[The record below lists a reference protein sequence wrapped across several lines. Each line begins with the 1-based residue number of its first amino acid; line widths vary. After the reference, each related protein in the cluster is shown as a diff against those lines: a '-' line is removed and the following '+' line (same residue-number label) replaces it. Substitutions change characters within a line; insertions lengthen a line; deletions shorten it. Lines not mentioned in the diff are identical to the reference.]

1 MATGMGFSGPMPDL
15 FGRGPLGLKTGKT
28 PRKAKDPHPIR
39 RAAQGQRCTLRLPG
53 CNETP
58 VNVFLCHIRRFGW
71 AGMGQKPHDLLG
83 VFGCQ
88 HCHDV
93 MDGRILG
100 ECSDTDLLRAHGETV
115 MMLLHNGIIEV
126 L

>member
-1 MATGMGFSGPMPDL
+1 MVDL
-15 FGRGPLGLKTGKT
+15 AQRGPLGLKTGKS
-28 PRKAKDPHPIR
+28 PKKPKEPKPIR

-83 VFGCQ
+83 VFACQ
-88 HCHDV
+88 HCHDM
-93 MDGRILG
+93 MDGRIMG
-100 ECSDTDLLRAHGETV
+100 ECSDTDLLRAHGET
-115 MMLLHNGIIEV
+115 MMALLSSGAIVIV
-126 L
+126 GS

>member
-1 MATGMGFSGPMPDL
+1 LAGKP
-15 FGRGPLGLKTGKT
+15 PLGLKPDKVS
-28 PRKAKDPHPIR
+28 RKAEEPKPIR
-39 RAAQGQRCTLRLPG
+39 MAAQGQCCTLRLPG

-83 VFGCQ
+83 VFACQ

-93 MDGRILG
+93 MDGRIRG
-100 ECSDTDLLRAHGETV
+100 ECSDTDILRAHGETI
-115 MMLLHNGIIEV
+115 MILLQIGIIEV

>member
-1 MATGMGFSGPMPDL
+1 MSNLAGKP
-15 FGRGPLGLKTGKT
+15 PLGLKADKA
-28 PRKAKDPHPIR
+28 PRKQTEPKPIR
-39 RAAQGQRCTLRLPG
+39 KAAKGEKCTLRLPG
-53 CNETP
+53 CQGNE

-100 ECSDTDLLRAHGETV
+100 ECRDTDLLRAHGETI
-115 MMLLHNGIIEV
+115 MALLASGAIIIA
-126 L
+126 